1 VKWSSS
7 KQLDEKKLK
16 RMLQMADEQDWLEYK
31 RELKLFSD
39 GKVAEKARDEFIKDI
54 LALANGNSHTIRKT
68 KYIIIG
74 ADNKQFD
81 ENGERVRYCVNYQA
95 PTQSEIA
102 KWLSKACSPA
112 VVGLE
117 CEMVTYKGDSLFVIT
132 IPPTFDLHETTR
144 ELNTPN
150 GTYREHTVLM
160 RHDEHVFPASVRDGI
175 TIQQLKHL
183 YRQEITNPPS
193 IWTGAI
199 VGGIIG
205 FISSQ
210 ATIRVI
216 ESRAQE
222 NLVLVI
228 LTVISVLFGASI
240 GMIAKWLNETRY
252 DWRYMTW
259 KQRTFLLFFIVVFIV
274 IYVTVIK

>member
-1 VKWSSS
+1 
-7 KQLDEKKLK
+7 
-16 RMLQMADEQDWLEYK
+16 MADEQDWLEFK
-31 RELKLFSD
+31 RELKLFSV
-39 GKVAEKARDEFIKDI
+39 GKVVEKARDEFIKDI

-81 ENGERVRYCVNYQA
+81 ENGERVRYSVNYQV
-95 PTQSEIA
+95 PTQSDIA

-112 VVGLE
+112 VVGME
-117 CEMVTYKGDSLFVIT
+117 CEMVMYKDDCLFVIT
-132 IPPTFDLHETTR
+132 IHPTFDLHETTR
-144 ELNTPN
+144 ELNTPG

-193 IWTGAI
+193 IWIGAI

-222 NLVLVI
+222 NLVLAI
-228 LTVISVLFGASI
+228 LTVISIFFGASI
-240 GMIAKWLNETRY
+240 GIIAKWLNETRY
-252 DWRYMTW
+252 DLRYMTW
-259 KQRTFLLFFIVVFIV
+259 IQRVFLLFFIVAFIV
-274 IYVTVIK
+274 IYVMVIR

>member
-1 VKWSSS
+1 MC
-7 KQLDEKKLK
+7 EKYLT
-16 RMLQMADEQDWLEYK
+16 L
-31 RELKLFSD
+31 
-39 GKVAEKARDEFIKDI
+39 
-54 LALANGNSHTIRKT
+54 
-68 KYIIIG
+68 
-74 ADNKQFD
+74 
-81 ENGERVRYCVNYQA
+81 
-95 PTQSEIA
+95 P
-102 KWLSKACSPA
+102 
-112 VVGLE
+112 
-117 CEMVTYKGDSLFVIT
+117 
-132 IPPTFDLHETTR
+132 
-144 ELNTPN
+144 
-150 GTYREHTVLM
+150 
-160 RHDEHVFPASVRDGI
+160 
-175 TIQQLKHL
+175 QLKHL